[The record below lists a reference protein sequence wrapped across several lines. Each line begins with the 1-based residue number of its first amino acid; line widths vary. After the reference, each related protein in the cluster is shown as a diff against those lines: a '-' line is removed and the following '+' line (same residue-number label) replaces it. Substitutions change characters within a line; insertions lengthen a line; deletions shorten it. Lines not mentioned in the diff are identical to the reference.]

1 MIDALISTPTIR
13 MLEQSLD
20 FTEQR
25 HNVLIQDIANSSTPG
40 YVQKDLSVDEFQKS
54 LTTAIARQ
62 RASANDT
69 YDPESTDTV
78 EFQPGSSV
86 IQTKPRETVNSVAFH
101 DRGIRNMEY
110 LMGAMADNAMAHNT
124 ITQVLKN
131 RYDIL
136 NKAIMMK
143 P

>member
-13 MLEQSLD
+13 MLEQTLD

-25 HNVLIQDIANSSTPG
+25 HNVLLEDIANVSTPD
-40 YVQKDLSVDEFQKS
+40 YVQKDVSVDEFQKS
-54 LTTAIARQ
+54 LRKAVAQQ
-62 RASANDT
+62 RASANDA
-69 YDPESTDTV
+69 YNPESTDTV
-78 EFQPGSSV
+78 DFVPGSSV
-86 IQTKPRETVNSVAFH
+86 IQAKPKETVNSIAFH
-101 DRGIRNMEY
+101 DRGVRNMEY
-110 LMGAMADNAMAHNT
+110 LMSNMADNAMAHN
-124 ITQVLKN
+124 IVSQMLKN